1 MVEAMEIQRGFKKTD
16 VGIISDEWIVD
27 TLGNVIT
34 VLTDFPANGSFASL
48 AQKVK
53 YLDKPDYARLIRLT
67 DIRANFKNDGIYIS
81 KDAYEFLSKSKLYG
95 EELLLA
101 NVGAYAGY
109 SFAYPEGLPFKGS
122 LGPNMF
128 LIKFNEKII
137 TAKYAFYTFS
147 FDIILQQLLSKAA
160 SSAQP
165 KLNKQ
170 NVRECLVCFPPTKA
184 EQTAI
189 ATALNDAD
197 ALITQLEK
205 LIAKKRAIKQGAM
218 QELLKPKEGCE
229 VEKLPE
235 LIWFQE
241 GPGVRKSQFRTS
253 GVKLLN
259 GTNIEKGKLL
269 LDKTDRFIS
278 EHEAYGWY
286 SHFLVDDGDILIACS
301 GISVDKF
308 DEKVTEA
315 SSIHLP
321 LCMNTSTMRFK
332 VISKRITKSFFFHF
346 LKSYSFKQQ
355 IGEQI
360 TGSAQ
365 LNFGPAHVKWV
376 DINFPSPTEQ
386 DEIAQILSD
395 MDSEIDA
402 LEKKLDKYKMLK
414 QGMMQNLLT
423 GKIRLMVNC

>member
-1 MVEAMEIQRGFKKTD
+1 MVEAMEIPKGFKKTE
-16 VGIISDEWIVD
+16 VGIIPSDWD
-27 TLGNVIT
+27 VIM
-34 VLTDFPANGSFASL
+34 LKKLLSEKLQNGVFF
-48 AQKVK
+48 
-53 YLDKPDYARLIRLT
+53 KPSSKGIGIKLI
-67 DIRANFKNDGIYIS
+67 
-81 KDAYEFLSKSKLYG
+81 
-95 EELLLA
+95 
-101 NVGAYAGY
+101 NVGDLYKGFPINVDELELFDASVDEEKRYKVLDGDLFFTRSSVVPAGIAHCNIYANDMAEKVVFD
-109 SFAYPEGLPFKGS
+109 SHVIKARPNKKIVSPFYLFRYCSYAARNYLVSHAK
-122 LGPNMF
+122 
-128 LIKFNEKII
+128 
-137 TAKYAFYTFS
+137 TAIMTTI
-147 FDIILQQLLSKAA
+147 DQGVIENCPIVL
-160 SSAQP
+160 
-165 KLNKQ
+165 
-170 NVRECLVCFPPTKA
+170 PPTKA

-189 ATALNDAD
+189 AEALNDAD
-197 ALITQLEK
+197 ALIAELEK
-205 LIAKKRAIKQGAM
+205 LIAKKKAIKQGAM
-218 QELLKPKEGCE
+218 QELLKPKEGWE

-235 LIWFQE
+235 LVWYQE

-259 GTNIEKGKLL
+259 GTNIERGELL

-278 EHEAYGWY
+278 NHEAYGWY

-332 VISKRITKSFFFHF
+332 VISTRITKPFFFHF

-376 DINFPSPTEQ
+376 DINFPSPSEQ
-386 DEIAQILSD
+386 NEIAQILSD
-395 MDSEIDA
+395 MDAETEV
-402 LEKKLDKYKMLK
+402 LEKKLNKYKMLK

-423 GKIRLMVNC
+423 GRIRLI